1 MNKTATPIKPNSQKQ
16 ALVWNDKLG
25 INEYTQ
31 RRMPFGKY
39 VNVMISDIP
48 TDYIKWGVLNL
59 NPMWAEYFGRELQRR
74 DKSFKTPP
82 K

>member
-1 MNKTATPIKPNSQKQ
+1 
-16 ALVWNDKLG
+16 
-25 INEYTQ
+25 
-31 RRMPFGKY
+31 MPFGKY

-48 TDYIKWGVLNL
+48 LDYIKWGVLNL